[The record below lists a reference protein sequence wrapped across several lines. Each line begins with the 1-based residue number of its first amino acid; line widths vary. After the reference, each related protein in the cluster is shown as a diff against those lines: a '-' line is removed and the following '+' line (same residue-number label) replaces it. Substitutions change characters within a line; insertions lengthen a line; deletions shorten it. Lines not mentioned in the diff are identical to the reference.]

1 MPLLLLVLLHLWLG
15 LRLLAP
21 WPPSVQAVG
30 ALGLALLFA
39 GVLSSILPIVR
50 RRASV
55 HGAWAWAG
63 FIAMGLFSDVFV
75 LTLLRDV
82 GLLGWHALHA
92 LDAVPPVGEAARQA
106 TALAVP
112 VLALLGSAVGLWNAR
127 RTPPLR
133 RVQVPIRD
141 LPPALNGLVLVQIT
155 DLHVGPTIGAR
166 FVRRVVRRANA
177 AGADLIV
184 LTGDLADGSPAA
196 LAPGFAPLA
205 ELHAPLGVFGVTGN
219 HEYYSGVHGWLAAWR
234 AHGITPLLNEHRVL
248 RRGDGA
254 FVLAGVPDWSA
265 GHFDATHAPQPAAAL
280 QGAPAK
286 GPRILLAHQPRSAAA
301 ADAAGFHLQLSGHT
315 HGGQFLP
322 WRWFV
327 PLQQPYVAGLH
338 RHGGLWVWVSR
349 GTGYWGPPKRLGAP
363 SEITRL
369 ELVPAPSG
377 GKK

>member
-21 WPPSVQAVG
+21 WPPVGQAVG
-30 ALGLALLFA
+30 AALLVLLFA

-50 RRASV
+50 RRAATR
-55 HGAWAWAG
+55 GIWAWAG

-75 LTLLRDV
+75 LTVLRDV
-82 GLLGWHALHA
+82 GLIGWHALHA
-92 LDAVPPVGEAARQA
+92 LGALPPVDDAARQA
-106 TALAVP
+106 SSLAVP
-112 VLALLGSAVGLWNAR
+112 ALALAGSAVGLWNAR

-133 RVQVPIRD
+133 RVQVPID
-141 LPPALNGLVLVQIT
+141 GLPPALHGLVIVQIT

-166 FVRRVVRRANA
+166 FVQRVVRRANA

-184 LTGDLADGSPAA
+184 LTGDLADGHPSA

-205 ELHAPLGVFGVTGN
+205 DLRAPLGVFGVTGN

-248 RRGDGA
+248 RRGDA
-254 FVLAGVPDWSA
+254 SFVLAGVPDWSA
-265 GHFDATHAPQPAAAL
+265 AHFDPAHAPQPEAAL
-280 QGAPAK
+280 LGAPA
-286 GPRILLAHQPRSAAA
+286 GVPRILLAHQPRSAAA

-363 SEITRL
+363 SEISRL
-369 ELVPAPSG
+369 ELVPSPG
-377 GKK
+377 TGKK